1 MMTRDGSGSGE
12 QTAVDHGRPLAG
24 YRVLDLSRALAGPHC
39 SGLLADMGADVIK
52 VEDVRGGDE
61 TRLWGP
67 PFLGDDSAY
76 FLSVNRSRRS
86 IAVDLKSPDG
96 LRICL
101 ELAKK
106 ADVVLENFRPGVV
119 ARLGLDYAGV
129 KAINPGVVYASIS
142 AYGQDG
148 SGSQEPGYDLIV
160 QGTGGLMSVTG
171 DPDGGP
177 VKAGV
182 AEADILAGTNAAV
195 AIVGGLLARERK
207 RASGDAIAEGT
218 FLDVALFDGQVSLM
232 GYHLVS
238 YQVSGRVPGRSG
250 NRFPFIVPYQA
261 FRASDGDFT
270 LAVPNERL
278 WQSFTT
284 VIQRPD
290 LAVDPRY
297 ADNGLRV
304 RNRDTLTT
312 DLADVMSTRT
322 VAEWVS
328 RFRDAGIP
336 CGPINDIGQ
345 VASSRY
351 VAERG
356 LLHEIEHPAGAVR
369 IPGQPWRT
377 GETHSREASAP
388 PGRPPRHGEHTEG
401 ILGELGYD
409 LAAIKQL
416 EHAGVI
422 RTDPPGDA

>member
-1 MMTRDGSGSGE
+1 
-12 QTAVDHGRPLAG
+12 
-24 YRVLDLSRALAGPHC
+24 
-39 SGLLADMGADVIK
+39 
-52 VEDVRGGDE
+52 
-61 TRLWGP
+61 
-67 PFLGDDSAY
+67 
-76 FLSVNRSRRS
+76 
-86 IAVDLKSPDG
+86 
-96 LRICL
+96 
-101 ELAKK
+101 
-106 ADVVLENFRPGVV
+106 
-119 ARLGLDYAGV
+119 
-129 KAINPGVVYASIS
+129 
-142 AYGQDG
+142 
-148 SGSQEPGYDLIV
+148 
-160 QGTGGLMSVTG
+160 
-171 DPDGGP
+171 
-177 VKAGV
+177 
-182 AEADILAGTNAAV
+182 V

-207 RASGDAIAEGT
+207 RSAGDAIAEGT

-290 LAVDPRY
+290 LAADPRY

-312 DLADVMSTRT
+312 DLASVLATRT
-322 VAEWVS
+322 VGEWVS
-328 RFRDAGIP
+328 SFRDAGIP

-351 VAERG
+351 VAERE

-377 GETHSREASAP
+377 GEAGSREVNEP
-388 PGRPPRHGEHTEG
+388 PGRPPRYGEHTDQ
-401 ILGELGYD
+401 IMVELGYD
-409 LAAIKQL
+409 TAAIKRL
-416 EHAGVI
+416 ERAGVI
-422 RTDPPGDA
+422 RTDPSGNV

>member
-1 MMTRDGSGSGE
+1 MTRDGSGSGA

-39 SGLLADMGADVIK
+39 TGLLADMGADVIK

-67 PFLGDDSAY
+67 PFLGVDSAY

-86 IAVDLKSPDG
+86 VAVDLKNPDG

-101 ELAKK
+101 ELAKQ
-106 ADVVLENFRPGVV
+106 ADVVVENFRPGVV
-119 ARLGLDYAGV
+119 ARLGLDYASV

-177 VKAGV
+177 MKAGV

-195 AIVGGLLARERK
+195 AIVGALLGRERK
-207 RASGDAIAEGT
+207 RASGDAMAEGT

-261 FRASDGDFT
+261 FGASDGDFT

-278 WQSFTT
+278 WLSFTA
-284 VIQRPD
+284 VIERPD
-290 LAVDPRY
+290 LASDPRY

-312 DLADVMSTRT
+312 DLASVLATRT

-336 CGPINDIGQ
+336 CGPISDIGQ

-377 GETHSREASAP
+377 GETHSRAASAP

-409 LAAIKQL
+409 TVAIKQL

-422 RTDPPGDA
+422 RTDPSDEM

>member
-1 MMTRDGSGSGE
+1 MTRNGSEAGARR
-12 QTAVDHGRPLAG
+12 AVGHGRPLEG

-39 SGLLADMGADVIK
+39 TGLLADMGADVIK
-52 VEDVRGGDE
+52 VEDVRDGDE

-86 IAVDLKSPDG
+86 VALDLKNSEG
-96 LRICL
+96 LGICL
-101 ELAKK
+101 DLARQ
-106 ADVVLENFRPGVV
+106 ADVVVENFRPGVV
-119 ARLGLDYAGV
+119 ARLGFDYASV

-148 SGSQEPGYDLIV
+148 SGSLEPGYDLIV

-177 VKAGV
+177 LKAGV
-182 AEADILAGTNAAV
+182 AEADVLAGTNAAL

-207 RASGDAIAEGT
+207 RASGDANPVGT

-238 YQVSGRVPGRSG
+238 FQVSGRVPGRSG

-261 FRASDGDFT
+261 FRASDGDLT

-278 WQSFTT
+278 WQSFTV
-284 VIQRPD
+284 VIERPD
-290 LAVDPRY
+290 LAADPRY
-297 ADNGLRV
+297 AHNGLRV
-304 RNRDTLTT
+304 RNRDTLTAV
-312 DLADVMSTRT
+312 LASVLATRT
-322 VAEWVS
+322 VDEWVS

-336 CGPINDIGQ
+336 CGPINDVGQ

-356 LLHEIEHPAGAVR
+356 LLHEIPHPAGVVR

-377 GETHSREASAP
+377 GETHSREANAP
-388 PGRPPRHGEHTEG
+388 PGRPPRHGEHTVE
-401 ILGELGYD
+401 IMGELGYD
-409 LAAIKQL
+409 AEAINRL
-416 EHAGVI
+416 ERAGAI
-422 RTDPPGDA
+422 RTDQLAVM

>member
-1 MMTRDGSGSGE
+1 MKRDGSWSGA
-12 QTAVDHGRPLAG
+12 QTAVGHGRPLAG
-24 YRVLDLSRALAGPHC
+24 YLVLDLSRALAGPHC
-39 SGLLADMGADVIK
+39 TGLLADMGADVIK

-101 ELAKK
+101 ELAKQ
-106 ADVVLENFRPGVV
+106 ADVVVENFRPGVV

-148 SGSQEPGYDLIV
+148 SGSHEPGYDLIV

-182 AEADILAGTNAAV
+182 AHADILAGTNAAV
-195 AIVGGLLARERK
+195 AIVAGLLARERK
-207 RASGDAIAEGT
+207 RASGDAIAAGT

-261 FRASDGDFT
+261 FRGSDGDFT

-278 WQSFTT
+278 WQSFTA

-290 LAVDPRY
+290 LAADPRY

-304 RNRDTLTT
+304 RNRETLTT
-312 DLADVMSTRT
+312 DLADVLATRT

-356 LLHEIEHPAGAVR
+356 LLHEINHPAGAVR

-377 GETHSREASAP
+377 GETHSREANAP
-388 PGRPPRHGEHTEG
+388 PARPPRHGEHTEA
-401 ILGELGYD
+401 ILAGLGYD
-409 LAAIKQL
+409 LASIMQL
-416 EHAGVI
+416 EHARVI
-422 RTDPPGDA
+422 RTDPSGDR